1 MWNQKIS
8 FCVESYFWFVFC
20 FCPRFYL
27 LAGFVK
33 WPRNM
38 RKFKFKKFNPTT
50 MSFISIL
57 CSKSALYSSI
67 GVWSMKNGVFT
78 VFTILFSSIK
88 VSKCSLFNFRTI
100 NLAKKYQLKNWEV
113 RFAVHSAKNN
123 VKFEKKL
130 NLQSKCKNEY
140 NCENSRESI
149 GK

>member
-1 MWNQKIS
+1 MKSENQFLCWKLLLI
-8 FCVESYFWFVFC
+8 C

-100 NLAKKYQLKNWEV
+100 NLGFGKKISTYKNWEV

-123 VKFEKKL
+123 VKFEKNLK
-130 NLQSKCKNEY
+130 LQSKCKNEY